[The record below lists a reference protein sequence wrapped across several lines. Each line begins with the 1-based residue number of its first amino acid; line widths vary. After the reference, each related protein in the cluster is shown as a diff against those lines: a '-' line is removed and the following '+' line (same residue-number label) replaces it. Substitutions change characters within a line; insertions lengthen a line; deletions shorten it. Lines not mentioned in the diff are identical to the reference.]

1 MNTPFEPEPGN
12 DIKYAKLRKLS
23 DGSQC
28 TVYEV
33 VDMYNGNHLAA
44 RVFDK
49 PILEKQFKQIV
60 KHQLSL
66 EMETKHVRSPPALIT
81 GHAHEVVRK
90 IFLFPG
96 FSKNLLMDRLSQPS
110 TMFANQVLN

>member
-12 DIKYAKLRKLS
+12 DIKYAKLRKLG